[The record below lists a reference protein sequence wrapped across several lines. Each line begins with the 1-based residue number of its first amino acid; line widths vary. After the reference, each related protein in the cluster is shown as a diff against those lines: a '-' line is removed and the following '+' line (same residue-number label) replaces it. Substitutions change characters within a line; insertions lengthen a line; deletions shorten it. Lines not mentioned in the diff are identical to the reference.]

1 VHEQSAGVLP
11 LGVEPDWVA
20 VHGYKWLL
28 APRGAAWLHVRPD
41 RVAGTRPLAPNHKG
55 TTSPWTDYYGGP
67 LALAPDARRFDMS
80 LGWPA
85 WAAAGTALDLVA
97 SLDSATVDG
106 AVRRAGGGVPDRVP
120 AAGPVS
126 ESRPPG
132 REMVGGALTRTN
144 WTSAIDSQG
153 CDRAATAIA
162 ASHVTR
168 TKPSADSVARR
179 PSGGRTH
186 GLRSRHGGHAGP

>member
-97 SLDSATVDG
+97 SLDPATVEAQCVG
-106 AVRRAGGGVPDRVP
+106 LAEAFRTECRLRALCRKAGRRAGRWS
-120 AAGPVS
+120 AAP
-126 ESRPPG
+126 
-132 REMVGGALTRTN
+132 
-144 WTSAIDSQG
+144 
-153 CDRAATAIA
+153 
-162 ASHVTR
+162 
-168 TKPSADSVARR
+168 
-179 PSGGRTH
+179 
-186 GLRSRHGGHAGP
+186 